1 MGGAPGWYDDPDR
14 VPGQQRWW
22 DGQSWGEL
30 TRGGPAA
37 VGTPSGRPGATT
49 GGDVR
54 AAHPGEDIIGTRDG
68 AATRLTW
75 VLIAAALAVVVV
87 VALVVVGLGGRDTP
101 PILGPGPTGPITAVP
116 TPGPS
121 DPGLPP
127 GTVRIIDPD
136 AGISYAYL
144 GEGWREVDF
153 EQRAEMRTVH
163 GQYIVTQ
170 QTVPGGGEFIAE
182 ATSGLIAEP
191 FGPTTPDGYAALA
204 VPLVESFRANYY
216 PGPNQQNVLTSQ
228 PVVVDGHEGYL
239 TVVDL
244 RWDITG
250 YDSTGE
256 RAALLIM
263 DTGKE
268 VPALVFVS
276 VPNTHAELYGIID
289 QLIASIQL
297 L

>member
-30 TRGGPAA
+30 TRAGLAA
-37 VGTPSGRPGATT
+37 VGTLSGRPGATP
-49 GGDVR
+49 GGNVWSPRPDDDV
-54 AAHPGEDIIGTRDG
+54 IGTMDRPAG
-68 AATRLTW
+68 RVTW
-75 VLIAAALAVVVV
+75 VLIAAALVVV
-87 VALVVVGLGGRDTP
+87 VAVTLVVVGLGGRDTP

-116 TPGPS
+116 TPGQS

-127 GTVRIIDPD
+127 GTVRIVDPD

-170 QTVPGGGEFIAE
+170 ESVPGGGDFIAE
-182 ATSGLIAEP
+182 VTSGLLAPP
-191 FGPTTPDGYAALA
+191 FGSTGPQGYDGLVTPLA
-204 VPLVESFRANYY
+204 DSFRANYY
-216 PGPNQQNVLTSQ
+216 PAPNQQNVLSSE
-228 PVVVDGHEGYL
+228 PVTVDERAAYL
-239 TVVDL
+239 LVFDL

-263 DTGKE
+263 DTGK
-268 VPALVFVS
+268 VAPAVVYIS

-289 QLIASIQL
+289 RLIASIQVL
-297 L
+297 